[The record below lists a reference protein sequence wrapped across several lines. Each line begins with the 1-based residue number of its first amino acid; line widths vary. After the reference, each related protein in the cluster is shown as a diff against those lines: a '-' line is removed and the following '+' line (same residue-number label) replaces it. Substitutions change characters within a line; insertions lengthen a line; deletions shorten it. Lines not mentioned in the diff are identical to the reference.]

1 MSPIITK
8 IAVIGFDRKLT
19 SANSVAMPSTD
30 VDNDVTEDGD
40 LEKFRVYLAN
50 KIIKIRVQE
59 QEQEQERD

>member
-19 SANSVAMPSTD
+19 SGEQRSDAEHHVN
-30 VDNDVTEDGD
+30 NDVTDDGD
-40 LEKFRVYLAN
+40 LEKSRVYFAN